1 MIDIKILLIVL
12 YSDGMWMGLEEIGI
26 SSICSFL
33 RQSGEDV
40 RLIGTKE
47 EKLDYN
53 ELLRFQPDFIG
64 FVIYET
70 SKNVVFHVAEKI
82 KEFLPAC
89 YLVAGGIY
97 TTCVKEKLLEEC
109 PQFDYVITGE
119 GEESFGLLLKAAGDP
134 CAMDQ
139 VPGLIYRGHDGIHAH
154 PQPGLLEDLNALP
167 FPSRD
172 ILVDNKLKVAQISG
186 SRGCTG
192 RCDFCSSQLFR
203 KKWIGRTPQNIGEE
217 IETIHHHYGI
227 HIFNFIDCSFEDP
240 GVNYERV
247 YAIADEII
255 RRGLVI
261 SFMANFRPSFYK
273 KAQDALMS
281 RLKEAGLLCGFIGIE
296 AGNDED
302 LRQYNK
308 RTTVVDNV
316 KTFQLFA
323 RHDINVQP
331 GFINFNPFSTMQTVE
346 ANYHFLDRY
355 DLLNNMGLIA
365 NRYRMYPGTRL
376 SVRVEKEGLLDAQES
391 NMEIA
396 YHFQDQRVE
405 HLCRYI
411 ERLLTPHYS
420 LFPLLSAIENY
431 ASMYRLVTAHYT
443 NVYRKRLCMDAVDA
457 VALYRAQS
465 DTLLKKINGWISRW
479 YGALIELAK
488 DGWQESA
495 ADTITEKLLDKARL
509 EDAVQNLNRIRNHL
523 NKALISGHPELSFY
537 VVSSF

>member
-1 MIDIKILLIVL
+1 M
-12 YSDGMWMGLEEIGI
+12 
-26 SSICSFL
+26 C
-33 RQSGEDV
+33 
-40 RLIGTKE
+40 
-47 EKLDYN
+47 
-53 ELLRFQPDFIG
+53 FQPDFIG

-70 SKNVVFHVAEKI
+70 FRNAVFHVAEKI
-82 KEFLPAC
+82 KELLPAC
-89 YLVAGGIY
+89 CLVAGGIY
-97 TTCVKEKLLEEC
+97 PTCVKERLLEES
-109 PQFDYVITGE
+109 PWFDYVLTGE

-134 CAMDQ
+134 FAMDR
-139 VPGLIYRGHDGIHAH
+139 VPGLIYRGREGSHAN
-154 PQPGLLEDLNALP
+154 PRPALLENLNVLP

-172 ILVDNKLKVAQISG
+172 FLLNSRLKVAQIFG

-217 IETIHHHYGI
+217 IESVHHRYGI

-247 YAIADEII
+247 CAIVDEII

-261 SFMANFRPSFYK
+261 SFMANFRPFFYK
-273 KAQDALMS
+273 KADDALMS
-281 RLKEAGLLCGFIGIE
+281 RLKDVGLLCGFIGIE
-296 AGNDED
+296 AGNDDD

-308 RTTVVDNV
+308 RTTVADNV
-316 KTFQLFA
+316 ETFRLFA
-323 RHDINVQP
+323 RHDINIQH
-331 GFINFNPFSTMQTVE
+331 GFINFAPFSTMQTAE

-355 DLLNNMGLIA
+355 DLLNNMRLIA

-376 SVRVEKEGLLDAQES
+376 SVRVEKEGLLDAQAS
-391 NMEIA
+391 NMEID
-396 YHFQDQRVE
+396 YHFWDQRVE
-405 HLCRYI
+405 NPCRYM
-411 ERLLTPHYS
+411 ERLLTPHHP

-431 ASMYRLVTAHYT
+431 ASMYQLVTAHYT
-443 NVYRKRLCMDAVDA
+443 NVYRKRQCMDAVDA

-465 DTLLKKINGWISRW
+465 DTLLKEINGWISRW

-495 ADTITEKLLDKARL
+495 ADTITEKSLDKARL
-509 EDAVQNLNRIRNHL
+509 EDAVQHLNRMRNHL
-523 NKALISGHPELSFY
+523 NKALISGHSELSFY